1 MRRRGAAKGKSAM
14 KFRKE
19 LIGAT
24 TTTLILSVL
33 SESATHGYQIVRRAN
48 ELSGG
53 VFEWQEGTIYPVLHK
68 MELAGLIEGGWTIGE
83 TGKKRRVYAITSEGT
98 RVLREQKQEWAVF
111 SQAVTALLEVRH
123 A

>member
-1 MRRRGAAKGKSAM
+1 M

-24 TTTLILSVL
+24 TGTLILSVL
-33 SESATHGYQIVRRAN
+33 KESETHGYEIVRRVN

-53 VFEWQEGTIYPVLHK
+53 LFEWQEGTIYPVLHK
-68 MELAGLIEGGWTIGE
+68 MEIAGLIEGRWAIGS
-83 TGKKRRVYAITSEGT
+83 TGKQRRVYAITSDGS
-98 RVLREQKQEWAVF
+98 RVLKDQKKEWAVF
-111 SQAVTALLEVRH
+111 SRAVTAMLEAAH

>member
-1 MRRRGAAKGKSAM
+1 M

-24 TTTLILSVL
+24 TTTLILAVL
-33 SESATHGYQIVRRAN
+33 KDAATHGYEIVRRVN

-53 VFEWQEGTIYPVLHK
+53 VFEMQEGTIYPVLHK
-68 MELAGLIEGGWTIGE
+68 MEIAGLIEGGWTIGE
-83 TGKKRRVYAITSEGT
+83 TGKKRRVYAITSEGS
-98 RVLREQKQEWAVF
+98 RVLKSQKKEWAVF
-111 SQAVTALLEVRH
+111 SQAVSALLEVRH

>member
-1 MRRRGAAKGKSAM
+1 M

-24 TTTLILSVL
+24 TTTLILAVL
-33 SESATHGYQIVRRAN
+33 KEAETHGYEIVRRVN

-53 VFEWQEGTIYPVLHK
+53 LFEWQEGTIYPVLHK
-68 MELAGLIEGGWTIGE
+68 MELAGLIEGRWTVGE
-83 TGKKRRVYAITSEGT
+83 TGKQRRVYAITTEGSRT
-98 RVLREQKQEWAVF
+98 LKSQKKEWEIF
-111 SQAVTALLEVRH
+111 SQTVSRMLEVKH